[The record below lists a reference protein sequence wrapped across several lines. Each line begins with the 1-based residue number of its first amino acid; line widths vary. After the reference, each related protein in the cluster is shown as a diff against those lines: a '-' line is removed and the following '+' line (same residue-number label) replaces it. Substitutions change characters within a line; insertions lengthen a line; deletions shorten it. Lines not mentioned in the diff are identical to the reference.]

1 MATRA
6 QIAAAKRNIRK
17 AQAARKKLASPR
29 RRAKRNDNPTRRAA
43 ARRTRRPA
51 RRAGATRRTTRR
63 RDSNPVEI
71 LEANPVRRARR
82 RRRPIATKK
91 RTVYVRRS
99 KPRRGKRQS
108 IINVHVLDR
117 KKRRA
122 APRRRR
128 AAATRRRA
136 TTRRR
141 PRRAA
146 PRIAGLLPPARMA
159 NPAYGYDEN
168 PAYEANPT
176 RRRKPRRKPKRKAA
190 RRRRSGVTQS
200 IRVRRST
207 RAIHLY
213 RNPMTGAMALGDNPV
228 SYGYDD
234 NPLGGMDDN
243 PWSAPLSYGDNP
255 RGMGRR
261 HGMGMNPGSWSAPL
275 NYDDNPSDMLDNP
288 AYDDNPDDGGAFGM
302 ANIKKFGV
310 AAGGVA
316 LGLIVA
322 DFVDRYVS
330 TRKPKDAGELKAFGP
345 WYGRDAAA
353 AYRQKPDAMRLGVQ
367 ALGAGGSMFL
377 AYKLRNK
384 SWAPWLFGG
393 LAIGFGANLVKML
406 ADWYLMPMVLK
417 VDEKNSGKASLANR
431 LYPLEQGYVQEK
443 VQSLFK
449 DWSTTPDLAQAQA
462 ETPVIMGPLSSGA
475 AESGIYTLGDP
486 NAQPRVENQL
496 GRPLVP
502 TGRVGTCGSC
512 GGQNGCF
519 SGCPTSCPGNCP
531 QGVMPGQDSAL
542 PKCMYTVDERVN
554 LMAVATEV
562 GVNVNEIMALN
573 SYADASIL
581 QMVGAEVIL
590 PNKLCAALELMEKG
604 AAAEQAQRTSTT
616 QGAPSNV
623 ERMMQP
629 SMELV
634 APSGVTSTLAAI
646 PEPAPISTIVAAP
659 EPPASVVSTV
669 GSTSSIGSSRSK
681 LRGDAFLRTL
691 GDADDTGSDQ

>member
-1 MATRA
+1 
-6 QIAAAKRNIRK
+6 
-17 AQAARKKLASPR
+17 
-29 RRAKRNDNPTRRAA
+29 
-43 ARRTRRPA
+43 
-51 RRAGATRRTTRR
+51 
-63 RDSNPVEI
+63 
-71 LEANPVRRARR
+71 
-82 RRRPIATKK
+82 
-91 RTVYVRRS
+91 
-99 KPRRGKRQS
+99 
-108 IINVHVLDR
+108 
-117 KKRRA
+117 
-122 APRRRR
+122 
-128 AAATRRRA
+128 
-136 TTRRR
+136 
-141 PRRAA
+141 
-146 PRIAGLLPPARMA
+146 MA

-168 PAYEANPT
+168 PAYESNPT

-243 PWSAPLSYGDNP
+243 PWSPSLQYGDNP
-255 RGMGRR
+255 HGMGRR
-261 HGMGMNPGSWSAPL
+261 HSMGMNPGSWSAPL

-288 AYDDNPDDGGAFGM
+288 SYDDNPEEGGAFGM

-322 DFVDRYVS
+322 DFVDRYVA
-330 TRKPKDAGELKAFGP
+330 TRKPKDAGESKAFGP

-417 VDEKNSGKASLANR
+417 VEEKNSGKASLANR

-443 VQSLFK
+443 VQALFK
-449 DWSTTPDLAQAQA
+449 DWSSTSDLLASQA
-462 ETPVIMGPLSSGA
+462 ETPVIVGPLSDPTGTSV
-475 AESGIYTLGDP
+475 YTLGDP
-486 NAQPRVENQL
+486 NAQPRVANQL

-512 GGQNGCF
+512 GGQNGCYT
-519 SGCPTSCPGNCP
+519 GCPTSCPGNCP

-554 LMAVATEV
+554 LMAVATEI

-573 SYADASIL
+573 SYADASVL

-590 PNKLCAALELMEKG
+590 PNRLCVALELMEKG
-604 AAAEQAQRTSTT
+604 AAAEQAQRMSTT

-634 APSGVTSTLAAI
+634 APSAISTLAEA
-646 PEPAPISTIVAAP
+646 PVAAPISTIAAAP
-659 EPPASVVSTV
+659 EAPASMVSTIPSTI

-691 GDADDTGSDQ
+691 GDAGNTDDNE